1 MSENLASKNLME
13 GLTTLFN
20 KLGYDVKVITNTPKA
35 EEPEPDYPYPW
46 HPTNP
51 VRTDPKTS
59 ELLERLS
66 AKFSQLSAEIDNRV
80 AEWHKEIDDLKDQVY
95 QLWNIAK
102 IKEKEQ
108 EQEKEQEPE
117 IPKASKPGKAEPDK
131 AETVEDTL
139 GEDLVN
145 LVFSLFR

>member
-1 MSENLASKNLME
+1 MSENLTSKNLME
-13 GLTTLFN
+13 GLTALFN

-51 VRTDPKTS
+51 VKTDPKTS

-102 IKEKEQ
+102 IAEK

-117 IPKASKPGKAEPDK
+117 MPEASKLGKAEPDK
-131 AETVEDTL
+131 AKTVENTL
-139 GEDLVN
+139 EEDLVN
-145 LVFSLFR
+145 LVFSLFK